1 MKKPLINE
9 WLEEAKKSPDA
20 KKCGMFLFHNG
31 VVREDAKVKVRYAD
45 FRAEPVISMDFTHDE
60 EKVKEAIEQTYKMEG
75 IYHVKVWLNEG
86 RIKVGDDLMYVLVGG
101 DIRPHV
107 IAGLNFLVDKL
118 KNECV
123 FEQENYKTKKSN
135 KGLFFNIK

>member
-1 MKKPLINE
+1 MEKPSMNE
-9 WLEEAKKSPDA
+9 WLEEAKSSPNA

-45 FRAEPVISMDFTHDE
+45 LNAKPVISMDFSFDN
-60 EKVKEAIEQTYKMEG
+60 EKVKEAIELTYKMDG
-75 IYHVKVWLNEG
+75 IYYVKVWLNEG
-86 RIKVGDDLMYVLVGG
+86 QIKVGDDLMYVLVGG

-107 IAGLNFLVDKL
+107 IDGLNFIVDKL

-123 FEQENYKTKKSN
+123 LEKENY
-135 KGLFFNIK
+135 